1 MKILHSCV
9 VVILFWTN
17 LVPNHAQNTPKT
29 NPLLGRWEVL
39 QYAEQGLQVDK
50 KQAAAPQALAV
61 YRHVQK
67 TRAKTWYGFDYDQAD
82 EYSRRRS
89 REFQR
94 WEERDSLQEVKRISE
109 AIQTPFFAVFF
120 PDSTLALYNK
130 DAETNQVSFSE
141 ARHYVFHPASMSIDV
156 YPPGMLPP
164 LSPASGWVDRMNIQI
179 LFLSETNMTLFIPEE
194 GELVLLVKT
203 AFSIP

>member
-1 MKILHSCV
+1 MKYLTYSLAV
-9 VVILFWTN
+9 LLFWTN
-17 LVPNHAQNTPKT
+17 LVLSHAQNSSKT
-29 NPLLGRWEVL
+29 NPLIGRWEVL

-50 KQAAAPQALAV
+50 KQPAAPQALAV

-67 TRAKTWYGFDYDQAD
+67 TRAKTWYGFDYDYAD

-94 WEERDSLQEVKRISE
+94 WEERDSIQELKRITE
-109 AIQTPFFAVFF
+109 AIHTPFFAVFF

-130 DAETNQVSFSE
+130 DAATNQVSFPES
-141 ARHYVFHPASMSIDV
+141 RHYVFNPATMSMDV

-164 LSPASGWVDRMNIQI
+164 PGRVGGWVDRMDIQI
-179 LFLSETNMTLFIPEE
+179 LFLSDTNMTLFIPEE
-194 GELVLLVKT
+194 GEIVTLVKT
-203 AFSIP
+203 EYTIP

>member
-1 MKILHSCV
+1 MYKHQ
-9 VVILFWTN
+9 LF
-17 LVPNHAQNTPKT
+17 LCLFCSMYVFSFAQNSPKP
-29 NPLLGRWEVL
+29 NPLIGRWEVL

-50 KQAAAPQALAV
+50 KQPAAPQALAV

-67 TRAKTWYGFDYDQAD
+67 TRAKTWYGFDYDYAD

-94 WEERDSLQEVKRISE
+94 WEERDSIQEVKRITD

-130 DAETNQVSFSE
+130 DAASGQVSFPES
-141 ARHYVFHPASMSIDV
+141 RHYVFSQATMSMDV
-156 YPPGMLPP
+156 YPPGVLPP
-164 LSPASGWVDRMNIQI
+164 SSQSGGWTERMDIQI
-179 LFLSETNMTLFIPEE
+179 LLLTETNMTLFIPEE
-194 GELVLLVKT
+194 GEIVTLVKT
-203 AFSIP
+203 AFVIP

>member
-1 MKILHSCV
+1 MKFLHTCIV
-9 VVILFWTN
+9 AALFWGSFPM
-17 LVPNHAQNTPKT
+17 VHAQNSPKT
-29 NPLLGRWEVL
+29 NLLLGRWEVL

-67 TRAKTWYGFDYDQAD
+67 TRAKTWYGFDYDHAD
-82 EYSRRRS
+82 EYSRKRS

-130 DAETNQVSFSE
+130 DAETNQVSFPE
-141 ARHYVFHPASMSIDV
+141 ARRYVYHPASMSIDV

-179 LFLSETNMTLFIPEE
+179 LFLSENNMTLFIPED

-203 AFSIP
+203 AYSIP